1 MVPSRKSG
9 PDAVAAALGSFL
21 EQHPE
26 FTALRV
32 AFSGGRDSTVLL
44 HALAALRPGCALIPV
59 HVHHGLHP
67 QADAQAAHCLRVASG
82 LGLRC
87 EIRTIRI
94 PDRPEEGVEAAARHL
109 RYQALA
115 EGTGPKD
122 CVLAA
127 HHATDQAETFL
138 LAALKGSGPTG
149 LAAMPSLRRLGAG
162 WLARPLLAVSDRAI
176 TAYAGR
182 HRLDWVED
190 PTNLDLRFD
199 RNFVRHELLPVLSG
213 RFPVERRLGVA
224 ASLQAEV
231 IGVLDGLLDPLL
243 DKLIGPLTETLD
255 LAGFLSHPEE
265 RRPWLLRRFIVRC
278 GARAPRRA
286 PLLEFLRQL
295 VEAKA
300 EARPV
305 LNWDGLSLRI
315 HQGVLYLVRDQETA
329 PLAMA
334 GATFDWLPGAENML
348 LPDGTMVSAMQLQSA
363 GVANTHGVQ
372 ICFRQGGEW
381 VRLPDGRRRTLKSLM
396 QERGIP
402 PWLRSRIP
410 LVRVRGEL
418 VAVLWTQDP
427 GVHQRPP
434 N

>member
-1 MVPSRKSG
+1 MAPSRNPG
-9 PDAVAAALGSFL
+9 PDPVVAALETFL

-26 FTALRV
+26 FTTFRV
-32 AFSGGRDSTVLL
+32 GFSGGRDSTVLL
-44 HALAALRPGCALIPV
+44 HALAALECGCRLTPI

-67 QADAQAAHCLRVASG
+67 QADSQAAHCLRMASR

-87 EIRTIRI
+87 LIRTIKV

-115 EGTGPKD
+115 EDTGPTD
-122 CVLAA
+122 CVLVA
-127 HHATDQAETFL
+127 HHASDQAETFL
-138 LAALKGSGPTG
+138 LAALKGSGPAG

-162 WLARPLLAVSDRAI
+162 WLGRPLLAVSDRAI

-213 RFPVERRLGVA
+213 RFPIESRLGVA

-243 DKLIGPLTETLD
+243 DKLTGPLTETLD

-295 VEAKA
+295 VEAGA
-300 EARPV
+300 EARPA
-305 LNWDGLSLRI
+305 LHWDGLSLRT
-315 HQGVLYLVRDQETA
+315 HQGALYLVREQEA
-329 PLAMA
+329 LPMAMSGEA
-334 GATFDWLPGAENML
+334 FDWPPGAENL
-348 LPDGTMVSAMQLQSA
+348 ILPDGTSLSVAQLRAA
-363 GVANTHGVQ
+363 GVAATGGVQ
-372 ICFRQGGEW
+372 ICFRQGGEQ
-381 VRLPDGRRRTLKSLM
+381 VRMPDGHRRALKLLM

-402 PWLRSRIP
+402 PWQRSRIP
-410 LVRVRGEL
+410 LVRVQGEL
-418 VAVLWTQDP
+418 VAVLWKHGRNP
-427 GVHQRPP
+427 
-434 N
+434 